1 MNRREFIKNSA
12 ALAAAAAS
20 ATTTPAVLA
29 NTWPTKPIRLM
40 VGFPAGG
47 GADAMARL
55 IADRLGAKLGQ
66 SVIVEN
72 KTGATG
78 TICSEFVSK
87 AVPDGYT
94 LQLVHPN
101 SNVVGPLMVAK
112 GKFDPIND
120 FTPISLL
127 AVTPQLLVV
136 NSKVPAKNIKELIA
150 HAKANP
156 GKLTFISSGVG
167 SVQHLA
173 GEAFKLAANVD
184 MLHVPFKGTGEA
196 MTALLSGEC
205 DMSFSSIGSA
215 LPQVKSSRLRLIAAC
230 SEKRLKTMPEVPVI
244 AELLT
249 GFEFE
254 TWYGLAGPAKL
265 PNAIT
270 SRIQKELPG
279 ILASLEVNKRMNE
292 LDAEVSTSLSGET
305 LAKFWKAELD
315 KYRKLIDSAKIT
327 AA

>member
-1 MNRREFIKNSA
+1 MKRRDFIMQSA
-12 ALAAAAAS
+12 ALAAAASAS
-20 ATTTPAVLA
+20 TAPFAYA
-29 NTWPTKPIRLM
+29 DTWPSKPIRLM

-55 IADRLGAKLGQ
+55 IADRLGTKLGQ

-87 AVPDGYT
+87 AAPDGYT

-112 GKFDPIND
+112 GKFDPLND

-136 NSKVPAKNIKELIA
+136 NSKVPAKNTKELIA
-150 HAKANP
+150 YAKANP

-173 GEAFKLAANVD
+173 GEAFKVAANVD

-230 SEKRLKTMPEVPVI
+230 SDKRLKTMPDVPVI
-244 AELLT
+244 AEVLP

-265 PNAIT
+265 PKDVT

-279 ILASLEVNKRMNE
+279 ILASIEVNKRMNE

-315 KYRKLIDSAKIT
+315 KYRKLIDTAKIT

>member
-1 MNRREFIKNSA
+1 MNRRNFVLHSA
-12 ALAAAAAS
+12 ALAAS
-20 ATTTPAVLA
+20 GVVPAVHA
-29 NTWPTKPIRLM
+29 QTWPTKPVKLM

-55 IADRLGAKLGQ
+55 IADRLGSKIGQ

-78 TICSEFVSK
+78 TICSEFVAK
-87 AVPDGYT
+87 AAPDGYT

-112 GKFDPIND
+112 GKFDPLND

-136 NSKVPAKNIKELIA
+136 NSKVPAKTTRELIA

-173 GEAFKLAANVD
+173 GEAFKVAAGVD

-215 LPQVKSSRLRLIAAC
+215 LPQVKSTRLRLIAAC
-230 SEKRLKTMPEVPVI
+230 SEKRLKTMPDVPVI
-244 AELLT
+244 AEVLP

-265 PNAIT
+265 PKEIAA
-270 SRIQKELPG
+270 RIQKELPG
-279 ILASLEVNKRMNE
+279 ILASIEVNKRMNE

-305 LAKFWKAELD
+305 LARFWAAELT
-315 KYRKLIDSAKIT
+315 KYRKLIETAKIS